1 MGRWYVTDTQ
11 STIIAIVC
19 AGLAA
24 FVVLTVLLAVY
35 VFTDRIMNMRKLEKL
50 ADRIFAKHRETSKMS
65 NTQETEQSP
74 ITFRF
79 QISNIIE
86 RNGYRA
92 QIIINRTDV
101 EIEGEVDGHA
111 FNFHASDWW
120 AFGVSKDKLS
130 DGQRLDVCTNK
141 QVTDEHPI
149 AQAVTGPYAFVLR
162 ENPGAFMTYDEA
174 MKTVEDCI
182 AKFRASVQT
191 SQEALRE
198 AAAIEG

>member
-1 MGRWYVTDTQ
+1 MISADSY
-11 STIIAIVC
+11 
-19 AGLAA
+19 
-24 FVVLTVLLAVY
+24 VLLATAASVGVGAVLSGAGALMAY
-35 VFTDRIMNMRKLEKL
+35 LRHRNYQKLVKLAGGRFDNDITETPNMREPQDKEH
-50 ADRIFAKHRETSKMS
+50 A
-65 NTQETEQSP
+65 P

-86 RNGYRA
+86 QDGYRA
-92 QIIINRTDV
+92 QIIINRSDV

-130 DGQRLDVCTNK
+130 EAQLLDVCTNK

-162 ENPGAFMTYDEA
+162 ENPGAFMTHTEA
-174 MKTVEDCI
+174 MMTDKDCI
-182 AKFRASVQT
+182 AKFRASVQ
-191 SQEALRE
+191 EALRQS
-198 AAAIEG
+198 AAIEG